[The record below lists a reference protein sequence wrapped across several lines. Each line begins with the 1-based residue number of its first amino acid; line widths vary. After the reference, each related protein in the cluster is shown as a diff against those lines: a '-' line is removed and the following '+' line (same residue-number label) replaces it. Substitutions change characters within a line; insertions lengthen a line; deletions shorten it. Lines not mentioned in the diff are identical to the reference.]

1 VFGKKQS
8 FSDAQVTNSS
18 LRAQLL
24 MPYWMSCA
32 WRMLTCTNA
41 CMHFKLVWI
50 LSIRALTL
58 VVGFVFCFFLRQSLH
73 FLLIF
78 HTMNTKL
85 SSCVLGYRC
94 VGSCIFNNIFGI
106 EYLIISWI

>member
-58 VVGFVFCFFLRQSLH
+58 VVGFVFCFFKAKPSLSVD
-73 FLLIF
+73 F
-78 HTMNTKL
+78 
-85 SSCVLGYRC
+85 SYY
-94 VGSCIFNNIFGI
+94 
-106 EYLIISWI
+106 EYETVELCTWI